1 VERYDVTIPVGSTS
15 LAAWLTLPEGGG
27 PHPALVA
34 AHGFAMTRACRLD
47 AVAEAFA
54 EVGIATVVFDHR
66 GFGDSGGEPQ
76 VLDIAQQR
84 EDWTTAL
91 AWARRRPELDPTRI
105 GLWGTSFSGGH
116 VLHVAARDHDVACVV
131 AQVPF
136 TDGPATLRPTRQP
149 GTASSR
155 AAAARGGPSRGD
167 WLRHGIDLVRNA
179 VADRVRGARGL
190 PPLLVPV
197 AGELG
202 TGAVIAG
209 PGAERAIRMLVP
221 DGVAWRNEVAARVA
235 LQLPFDRPGRDAGS
249 IRCPLLVVVCADDP
263 VTPPAPARLAAGAA
277 PFGELVEYDDLA
289 HFDVYVGEG
298 FARANADQR
307 AWLTRV
313 LGLD

>member
-1 VERYDVTIPVGSTS
+1 MERQDVTIPVGGTTV
-15 LAAWLTLPEGGG
+15 AAWLTLPDGPG

-47 AVAEAFA
+47 AVADAFA
-54 EVGIATVVFDHR
+54 ATGIATVVFDHR

-84 EDWTTAL
+84 VDWTTVL
-91 AWARRRPELDPTRI
+91 AWARGRPELDPARI

-116 VLHVAARDHDVACVV
+116 VLHVAARDPDLACVV

-136 TDGPATLRPTRQP
+136 TDGPATLRPARRREP
-149 GTASSR
+149 GPR
-155 AAAARGGPSRGD
+155 AGGGATGPSRAD
-167 WLRHGIDLVRNA
+167 WVRHGLDLVRNA
-179 VADRVRGARGL
+179 LADRLRAATGR

-221 DGVAWRNEVAARVA
+221 DGVAWRNEVAARIA
-235 LQLPFDRPGRDAGS
+235 LELPRDRPGRDAGA
-249 IRCPLLVVVCADDP
+249 IRCPLLVVVCTDDP
-263 VTPPAPARLAAGAA
+263 VTPPAPARAAAAAA
-277 PFGELVEYDDLA
+277 PRGELVEYADLA

-307 AWLTRV
+307 AWLRRV
-313 LGLD
+313 LDLDG